1 MKNITQELSRQVLFS
16 RLPKPVLEEL
26 SKNASWICYKKGEVI
41 FLEGE
46 LSDCVF
52 VVLCGIVKLYK
63 SSYEG
68 RDQVLGYFED
78 GMLLN
83 FVPAMLD
90 YEPKFEANAK
100 AITQLELIKIPMQP
114 FLGLLKE
121 NNELSLVVLHMLAL
135 RLRSMTQLLADLGFR
150 SVRSRLA
157 RFLIRQADDPN
168 KRFSLTQDEIASAVG
183 TVRDVIGRYLREFED
198 LGYLKRDRQKII
210 LLQRNALENIAE
222 TKITE

>member
-1 MKNITQELSRQVLFS
+1 MKNLTEKLSKQAIFS
-16 RLPKPVLEEL
+16 RLPKAILEEL
-26 SKNASWICYKKGEVI
+26 THKASWMCYQKGDTI

-46 LSDCVF
+46 ICDSLYI
-52 VVLCGIVKLYK
+52 VLNGIVKLYK

-183 TVRDVIGRYLREFED
+183 TVRDVIGRYLREFEE
-198 LGYLKRDRQKII
+198 LGYLKRDRQKIV

-222 TKITE
+222 IKITE